1 MEVCTMESTEIYLKD
16 ALKIMQLKDREG
28 KPFPFDITYRTFN
41 SQTRQGGKLKTYI
54 GAKYLPEANPNAP
67 QSKSIQA
74 IFSETKSEKKPS
86 HFENRTRNIELQNGN
101 IKKLRIDF
109 IISINNRKV
118 IY

>member
-1 MEVCTMESTEIYLKD
+1 MESTEIYLKD

-28 KPFPFDITYRTFN
+28 KQFPFDVTYRTFN
-41 SQTRQGGKLKTYI
+41 SQTRQGGKIKKYV

-67 QSKSIQA
+67 TSKAIQA
-74 IFSETKSEKKPS
+74 IFSVEKSEKKPS